1 MDNPALSPHVQA
13 QALDHAFDGAD
24 IPTIARRLGITTR
37 LIWSARKRD
46 AEFDAAL
53 EDALQCAA
61 NDKLDETFNSV
72 VSKVCNE
79 EITAN
84 TAGVIFAGL
93 RMWLEKRHPLR
104 FSPKQQI
111 DVTHSVTLIPLIV
124 AAKERERQLIDATV
138 IEADFQSLDAP
149 RIEAAAPA
157 ELSKSEAPGV
167 GGAGA
172 KKCG

>member
-13 QALDHAFDGAD
+13 QALDYAFDGAD

-53 EDALQCAA
+53 QEALESAA
-61 NDKLDETFNSV
+61 NDKLDATFSETIQK
-72 VSKVCNE
+72 VSNGDLGPQS
-79 EITAN
+79 
-84 TAGVIFAGL
+84 AGAVWIGL
-93 RMWLEKRHPLR
+93 RLWLEKRFPSR
-104 FSPKQQI
+104 FSPKQTI
-111 DVTHSVTLIPLIV
+111 DVTHTIALTPLIV
-124 AAKERERQLIDATV
+124 AAKQRERQLIDATV

-172 KKCG
+172 KK